1 MSDLE
6 TFILRTWVVL
16 QPLII
21 RALWTLAAGLCV
33 WVLGFYLLLNPFK
46 EPFWPMMRHSL
57 RAFGSVVLFF
67 GSKIK
72 NLIVWGLLG
81 LSLTAFLANFLMLL
95 RDVTNVML
103 MLRTLTAGL
112 CLWLLSFYIFLKP
125 FKEPFWPVMHQ
136 AVRSYG
142 SILHSFGSML
152 GGGSIWGLLGISL
165 VAFFWTFLVLL
176 GDTARLVL
184 GA

>member
-21 RALWTLAAGLCV
+21 RALCTVAAGLCV

-46 EPFWPMMRHSL
+46 EPLWPVMRYSL
-57 RAFGSVVLFF
+57 LAFRSVVLFF

-81 LSLTAFLANFLMLL
+81 LSLAAFLATFLMLL
-95 RDVTNVML
+95 GDVTNVML
-103 MLRTLTAGL
+103 LLRTLTAGL
-112 CLWLLSFYIFLKP
+112 CVWLLSFYISSSHSKSLFGQSCTKL
-125 FKEPFWPVMHQ
+125 F
-136 AVRSYG
+136 ALTVRYSTLSVPCSG
-142 SILHSFGSML
+142 VGLFGGRL
-152 GGGSIWGLLGISL
+152 GL
-165 VAFFWTFLVLL
+165 V
-176 GDTARLVL
+176 
-184 GA
+184 